1 MTFYDFLS
9 MYIWITCFMKGVAVV
24 NWKHQLNTNAKK
36 KPQELVFLEIAF
48 YKKYLVGIGVPL
60 GMTWCVIGTSRFTFK
75 YNIYRISVKF
85 LDKIWL
91 EKKIGKFLAKTITTG
106 FVDLDERATKS
117 FSFAGE

>member
-9 MYIWITCFMKGVAVV
+9 MYIWITYFMKGVAVV

-60 GMTWCVIGTSRFTFK
+60 GMTWCANTHQDLLLS
-75 YNIYRISVKF
+75 
-85 LDKIWL
+85 
-91 EKKIGKFLAKTITTG
+91 ITYI
-106 FVDLDERATKS
+106 VVV
-117 FSFAGE
+117 